1 MTKTIKKEE
10 VKAKKVVKPKK
21 RLKKAANPVGRP
33 LKDIDYE
40 LLDDYCFIHCT
51 GEEICHLL
59 GIDYDTLNRRLKQEK
74 NKCFTEY
81 YAEKSAGGKKSL
93 RRRQYEMAQDNPT
106 MAIWVGKNWLK
117 QGEMNTDFIYEKAK
131 AEAKGKL
138 DALKESAGEN
148 SSGALKQYIEQQ
160 IDSLIVPK

>member
-1 MTKTIKKEE
+1 MSKVIKKKIVKKE
-10 VKAKKVVKPKK
+10 VKKK
-21 RLKKAANPVGRP
+21 NGRP

-40 LLDDYCFIHCT
+40 LLDDCCFIHCT

-81 YAEKSAGGKKSL
+81 FGEKSAGGKKSL

-106 MAIWVGKNWLK
+106 MAIWLGKNLLK

-148 SSGALKQYIEQQ
+148 SSGALNQYIEQQ

>member
-1 MTKTIKKEE
+1 MSKVIKKKIVKKE
-10 VKAKKVVKPKK
+10 VKKK
-21 RLKKAANPVGRP
+21 NGRP

-40 LLDDYCFIHCT
+40 LLDDCCFIHCT

-59 GIDYDTLNRRLKQEK
+59 GIDYDTLNRRLKQDK

-81 YAEKSAGGKKSL
+81 FAEKSAGGKKSL

-106 MAIWVGKNWLK
+106 MSIWLGKTWLQ

-148 SSGALKQYIEQQ
+148 SSGALNQYIEQQ